1 MIRVLIFDDNE
12 DRRDSLALLIE
23 SVSDFAVS
31 GALSQANNVIEK
43 VAILKPDVVLM
54 DIDMLGTNGIEATR
68 LIHATFPSLPVI
80 IQTVFDDDDKIFQ
93 ALKAGAAGY
102 LLKNASSKVIL
113 SAIRE
118 VLHGGAP
125 MTPAIAQRVL
135 TFFRNEKTVKPD
147 YGLTDRETDVLRL
160 LTQGNSYKMIADQL
174 EITFNTVNSHL
185 KKVYEKLQVHS
196 AGEAIAKSV
205 RDQLF

>member
-54 DIDMLGTNGIEATR
+54 DIDMPGTNGIEATR

-113 SAIRE
+113 SAIRKY
-118 VLHGGAP
+118 
-125 MTPAIAQRVL
+125 
-135 TFFRNEKTVKPD
+135 FTV
-147 YGLTDRETDVLRL
+147 VRL
-160 LTQGNSYKMIADQL
+160 
-174 EITFNTVNSHL
+174 
-185 KKVYEKLQVHS
+185 
-196 AGEAIAKSV
+196 
-205 RDQLF
+205 